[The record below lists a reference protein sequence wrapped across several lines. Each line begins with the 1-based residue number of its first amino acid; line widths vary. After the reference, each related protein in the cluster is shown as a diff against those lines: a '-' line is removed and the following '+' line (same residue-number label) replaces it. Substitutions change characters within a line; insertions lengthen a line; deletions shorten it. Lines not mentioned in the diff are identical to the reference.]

1 MGESLKGRLQQ
12 QCIWCETLG
21 GNRVKLFLKRFLK
34 CKWALA
40 LITSLKVF
48 ATNGDFEFAIFL
60 FAFLCHFLLSDSL
73 SPLPELV
80 RLLPQHLPTWTR
92 QLLHLGNP
100 RQSISKS
107 NSSQY
112 STSSPPLGF
121 SSPTAPS
128 SHPPSF
134 QPSDLDP

>member
-12 QCIWCETLG
+12 CTWCETLG

-128 SHPPSF
+128 SRPPSF